1 MQPWTCENCGNEH
14 DTPALITLLRCALC
28 EEKRYLLPQR
38 SATQETKSS
47 QQSYASD
54 DDDDDDD
61 AYSFADSAA
70 DRDDG
75 IEEDVKLAEQEFG
88 PGAVIFTRLAGAS
101 APQTLDLHLEPP
113 KLLPCDVC
121 TAWGLPARLQLRL
134 AFENGAAYRCQRVD
148 RLTLWHAGRGEKGEA
163 VDAAADGCLVAQQLL
178 RIVTTFWDALAAGQ
192 PLGVELPLSV
202 GGEGGGGGE
211 GGAIECDG
219 GDDGAKLLAPTG
231 KRLRRQDAGG
241 SSSSDGSDGSGT
253 AELLLPGMPRRQ
265 DSRATSQQ
273 AAHAHALPATA
284 TLSYVRD
291 RLRSLNAYCAI
302 CDEPHP
308 FGAMLQPTVCQ
319 RPLCSHQF
327 SQFGEKIVGAA
338 SLATH
343 AEVLDL
349 LIATTTLAATST
361 RSELILSPFP
371 TVAASRGS
379 SELALDPDHPN
390 RPLAAEV
397 CRCFPAFERI
407 NAAAYGTAGESVRTL
422 MDAHHPLCFALF
434 EWILGSNRAHL
445 VSVPERLKL
454 GRLGTRHQF
463 VMLSAPPER
472 QAAFEALKAQHG
484 SKFAWHGSG
493 PENWHA
499 ILRTGLRNLSNTKL
513 MTTGAAHGAGIYLST
528 SATMSMGY
536 ARMGH
541 YANSKT
547 YVENELQTARRHRQ
561 PSGCRIIG
569 P

>member
-1 MQPWTCENCGNEH
+1 MELPLPPPLPPSLAAGASDAAGDASMQPWTCENCGNEH

-47 QQSYASD
+47 QQSYAS

-308 FGAMLQPTVCQ
+308 FGAMLQPTVSRWLPIASDGFRW
-319 RPLCSHQF
+319 RPM
-327 SQFGEKIVGAA
+327 A
-338 SLATH
+338 SIRR
-343 AEVLDL
+343 D
-349 LIATTTLAATST
+349 
-361 RSELILSPFP
+361 
-371 TVAASRGS
+371 
-379 SELALDPDHPN
+379 
-390 RPLAAEV
+390 
-397 CRCFPAFERI
+397 
-407 NAAAYGTAGESVRTL
+407 AAAGAVRTL
-422 MDAHHPLCFALF
+422 P
-434 EWILGSNRAHL
+434 
-445 VSVPERLKL
+445 VPSSASS
-454 GRLGTRHQF
+454 
-463 VMLSAPPER
+463 LSAVLNTCVR
-472 QAAFEALKAQHG
+472 RCASARSA
-484 SKFAWHGSG
+484 
-493 PENWHA
+493 
-499 ILRTGLRNLSNTKL
+499 RTSFP
-513 MTTGAAHGAGIYLST
+513 S
-528 SATMSMGY
+528 S
-536 ARMGH
+536 
-541 YANSKT
+541 
-547 YVENELQTARRHRQ
+547 ARRSWAPRRWRLTRRCSTCSSPPPRSRRPPHAPNSSCR
-561 PSGCRIIG
+561 PSPQVGASEASG
-569 P
+569 AF